1 MKQQEVFKRIGVIIK
16 ELNEQFEY
24 LKTVEGPLN
33 ELELELFLANSHFL
47 GDHVLILSKLNAQ
60 STAAKK
66 PVEKSEAPHEQNF
79 FVPLVHTPPQ
89 SFKAPERSFEIAKD
103 EYPAPKIDLEPSS
116 EDTYSFM
123 HEDEP
128 ETIRHEL
135 VLDEADWDEE
145 DEPYEPNTVHE
156 ALKQEVI
163 EEAPVF
169 EPIAEKEEEIIAP
182 PIVEEP
188 EPVIQETIVP
198 EPVIFE
204 PVIPEPVV
212 FEPII
217 PEPAF
222 PEPVVA
228 EKEPEPV
235 RVEPVTQAKMEEVLT
250 INERMSAKLAA
261 MAGVGSH
268 VQSQSISDLK
278 QGINLNDKLLFIKE
292 LFNGYSL
299 AYSEAIEILN
309 RFTSFNEAD
318 LFLKKNYVVKNAW
331 ESKPETVG
339 KFYTLLKRRYE

>member
-1 MKQQEVFKRIGVIIK
+1 MKQQEVFKRIGGIIK

-24 LKTVEGPLN
+24 LKTIDGPLN

-47 GDHVLILSKLNAQ
+47 GDHVMILAKLNAQ
-60 STAAKK
+60 NSAAKK
-66 PVEKSEAPHEQNF
+66 PVEKPEAPYEQNF

-89 SFKAPERSFEIAKD
+89 QVKAQEKPFEIAKD
-103 EYPAPKIDLEPSS
+103 EYPAPKIDLEASS

-123 HEDEP
+123 HEEEP

-135 VLDEADWDEE
+135 ILDEADWDEE

-156 ALKQEVI
+156 ALKQEVV

-188 EPVIQETIVP
+188 EPVIPENVITEPVAP
-198 EPVIFE
+198 EPI
-204 PVIPEPVV
+204 V

-217 PEPAF
+217 PEPVI

-235 RVEPVTQAKMEEVLT
+235 ITHPFTQAKKEEVLT

-261 MAGVGSH
+261 MAGVGGH

-309 RFTSFNEAD
+309 RFTNFNEAD
-318 LFLKKNYVVKNAW
+318 LFLKKNYVTKNAW

>member
-16 ELNEQFEY
+16 ELNDQFEY

-60 STAAKK
+60 NSAAKK
-66 PVEKSEAPHEQNF
+66 PAEKPEAPHEQNF
-79 FVPLVHTPPQ
+79 FVPLVHTPSQ
-89 SFKAPERSFEIAKD
+89 SFKAPERPFEIAKD

-156 ALKQEVI
+156 ALKQEVA
-163 EEAPVF
+163 EEVPII
-169 EPIAEKEEEIIAP
+169 EPIAEKEEVIAPP

-188 EPVIQETIVP
+188 EPVIQETI
-198 EPVIFE
+198 
-204 PVIPEPVV
+204 IPEPVAP
-212 FEPII
+212 EPI
-217 PEPAF
+217 
-222 PEPVVA
+222 VA
-228 EKEPEPV
+228 AKEPEPV
-235 RVEPVTQAKMEEVLT
+235 IAQPVTQAKKEEVLT

-261 MAGVGSH
+261 MAGVGGH
-268 VQSQSISDLK
+268 VQNQSISDLK